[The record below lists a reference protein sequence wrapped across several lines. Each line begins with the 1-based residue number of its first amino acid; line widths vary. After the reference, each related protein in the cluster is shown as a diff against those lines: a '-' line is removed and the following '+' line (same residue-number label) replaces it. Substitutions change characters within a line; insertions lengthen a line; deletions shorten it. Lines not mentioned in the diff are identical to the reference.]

1 MTGNLNSKL
10 AESSDIVISSAVEQ
24 EACPNQLAPTSSTTV
39 QMALGDALAICLMKL
54 RDFKDTDFAKYHP
67 GGSLGKTLQLQLLSF
82 FQITNPKYM
91 QMLIS
96 GRLLFL

>member
-39 QMALGDALAICLMKL
+39 QMALGDALAICLMEL
-54 RDFKDTDFAKYHP
+54 RDFKDTDFPNTILVVLWAKP
-67 GGSLGKTLQLQLLSF
+67 IATVAQF
-82 FQITNPKYM
+82 
-91 QMLIS
+91 
-96 GRLLFL
+96 LFR